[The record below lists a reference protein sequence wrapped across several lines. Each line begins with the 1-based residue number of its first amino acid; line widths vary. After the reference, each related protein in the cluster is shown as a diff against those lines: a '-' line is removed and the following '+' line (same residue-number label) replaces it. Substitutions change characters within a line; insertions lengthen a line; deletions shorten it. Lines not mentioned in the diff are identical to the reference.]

1 MDIVKLNKSQLDNK
15 RVIKKDTVW
24 TDGKLVYKNSFPFQ
38 RMREYYDIFYLLKG
52 YEFENLIMPKFEL
65 YLEDKPFGYVTEY
78 LCKYKSIKEYINRN
92 NIPYKQKL
100 YMIKKFI
107 SIIKYM
113 HNELEITHGDLNPS
127 NIMIKNNDIQI
138 IDFDNTGI
146 KGVTSDTS
154 YKRKKLNDMM
164 CLSLFIIN
172 IISESCFDENSDIS
186 SIVDLMDV
194 SKEFKN
200 YLVSSFTHDDSIIGV
215 YPDQYIKEINGIVES
230 NFKKKVRNIR

>member
-1 MDIVKLNKSQLDNK
+1 MDIIKLNKSQLDNK

-100 YMIKKFI
+100 Y
-107 SIIKYM
+107 IIKQLIKTIKSM

-127 NIMIKNNDIQI
+127 NIMIKNNDLKI
-138 IDFDNTGI
+138 IDFDNIGI
-146 KGVTSDTS
+146 KGVTKESS
-154 YKRKKLNDMM
+154 YKRKELDDMM
-164 CLSLFIIN
+164 CLALFIIN
-172 IISESCFDENSDIS
+172 IISESDFSEDSDLSNVI
-186 SIVDLMDV
+186 DLMEV
-194 SKEFKN
+194 SEEFKK
-200 YLVSSFTHDDSIIGV
+200 YLSSCLKCDNSIMGI
-215 YPDQYIKEINGIVES
+215 YPEKYIKEITGTVES